1 MKLPHIWQPTSR
13 IDVSAALGHWFNT
26 ELGRELQAAEE
37 HLLGHI
43 LPDLFGYHALQLG
56 QIIPSHLLHASRIR
70 HRIVADKQLLVVEG
84 LSPLQTLPEQLPLA
98 ANSMDVVVIQ
108 HLLDVTVNPHAVLR
122 EAARVLIP
130 EGHLVIIGFNPWS
143 LWGLWRFCR
152 LPWSDTPWLKR
163 DLSPQRLTDWLALL
177 DFDIVGVESTYFMPP
192 IETTGVRQR
201 FAWLEALGLRYWSQG
216 GAAYAVL
223 ARKRVACLTQLRL
236 RQPFLQLLRPP
247 LVTESRENNS
257 DLKKSDL

>member
-1 MKLPHIWQPTSR
+1 MELPHIWQPASR
-13 IDVSAALGHWFNT
+13 IDVSQALRQWFKS
-26 ELGRELQAAEE
+26 ELGRELLAAEDR
-37 HLLGHI
+37 LLGHI

-56 QIIPSHLLHASRIR
+56 QIVPCHLLHASRIR
-70 HRIVADKQLLVVEG
+70 HRIVADKQLLTVEG
-84 LSPLQTLPEQLPLA
+84 LSSLPALPEQLPLA
-98 ANSMDVVVIQ
+98 ANSMDVVVLQ

-143 LWGLWRFCR
+143 LWGFWRFCR

-177 DFDIVGVESTYFMPP
+177 DFDIVGVESAYFIPP
-192 IETTGVRQR
+192 IETTAVRQR
-201 FAWLEALGLRYWSQG
+201 FSWLEALGLRYWSQG

-223 ARKRVACLTQLRL
+223 ARKRVACLTPLRL

-247 LVTESRENNS
+247 LVTESRDSNS
-257 DLKKSDL
+257 DL